1 MMINKISEVNAL
13 NTLQNTKRSNNVAG
27 SQYASDEISVS
38 DEAKAMAEAMFM
50 NKVAEETPDV
60 RSELVEQIK
69 LKIQITSMKLRL
81 QLLRIKFLALTVC
94 SFPYFLQG
102 IN

>member
-13 NTLQNTKRSNNVAG
+13 NSLQNTKRSNNVAG
-27 SQYASDEISVS
+27 SQYVSDEISVS

-50 NKVAEETPDV
+50 NKVTEETPDV

-69 LKIQITSMKLRL
+69 LKIQDPNYLNEATIAATADQILSAYGL
-81 QLLRIKFLALTVC
+81 
-94 SFPYFLQG
+94 
-102 IN
+102 

>member
-13 NTLQNTKRSNNVAG
+13 NTLQNTKRSNSVSN

-50 NKVAEETPDV
+50 KEVAAETPDV
-60 RSELVEQIK
+60 RSDVVEKIK
-69 LKIQITSMKLRL
+69 LKIQDPNYLSEETIAATAD
-81 QLLRIKFLALTVC
+81 RILSAYGL
-94 SFPYFLQG
+94 
-102 IN
+102 